1 MRPVVQRLLESLP
14 HGYCN
19 GLGAIVLTRTD
30 IARGRKRRRSRANR
44 NGVPLGTYHPRWNG
58 QPAWIELMVDQIV
71 TQLHTKFAWMGLFRE
86 REVAR
91 VLYHEIG
98 HHLDATNRSVGRTGE
113 HGAIAWEPRLYRHH
127 LQRRYGYLRP
137 YLRVL
142 TPLLVVATKFVK
154 MMAARERRRRALR
167 AGGG

>member
-1 MRPVVQRLLESLP
+1 MRPAVQRLLESLP
-14 HGYCN
+14 DGYCN

-30 IARGRKRRRSRANR
+30 IARRRKGRRSRANR
-44 NGVPLGTYHPRWNG
+44 NGVPLGSYHRRWNG

-71 TQLHTKFAWMGLFRE
+71 AGMHAKLAWPRMLRE
-86 REVAR
+86 QQVAR

-113 HGAIAWEPRLYRHH
+113 HGAIAWERRLYRHH

-137 YLRVL
+137 FAPVFRAVAPVL
-142 TPLLVVATKFVK
+142 SAAARFAK
-154 MMAARERRRRALR
+154 MMAARKRRRR
-167 AGGG
+167 GNG